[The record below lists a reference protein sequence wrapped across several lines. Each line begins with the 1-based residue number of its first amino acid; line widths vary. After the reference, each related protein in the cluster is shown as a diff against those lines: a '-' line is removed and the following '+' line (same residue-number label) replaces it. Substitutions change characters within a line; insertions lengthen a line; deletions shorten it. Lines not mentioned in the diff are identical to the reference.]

1 VQSVEVRPLQH
12 RLRKAGSSLIYVSDV
27 LPGHPDFEAVQW
39 WGSHG
44 GLHGLAPMPA
54 KPGQRGRNL
63 HGQYYE
69 ANPGHAV
76 VMDKLLDEKTADRWK
91 AIAMLAGL
99 NADVIPQIR
108 NGGTRGDFI
117 REAFAAAEQS
127 GILTS
132 RASVP
137 RLNPAALANI
147 HPPGEVDNIDLVQ
160 KVVVDATSLA
170 GIVVD
175 DSEAT
180 LVGAWQYSTHTPPYV
195 GLGYLHDMNGGKGEK
210 SATFAPVIPAD
221 GEYEVRISHC
231 YNIRRATNAV
241 VNVKHAHGETATII
255 DQQQTPEHAGL
266 FRTVGRF
273 RFSAGQSGWVHISNE
288 GSNGKYVI
296 ADAVQFLS
304 IP

>member
-1 VQSVEVRPLQH
+1 
-12 RLRKAGSSLIYVSDV
+12 
-27 LPGHPDFEAVQW
+27 
-39 WGSHG
+39 
-44 GLHGLAPMPA
+44 MP
-54 KPGQRGRNL
+54 
-63 HGQYYE
+63 
-69 ANPGHAV
+69 
-76 VMDKLLDEKTADRWK
+76 
-91 AIAMLAGL
+91 
-99 NADVIPQIR
+99 IR
-108 NGGTRGDFI
+108 
-117 REAFAAAEQS
+117 
-127 GILTS
+127 
-132 RASVP
+132 RATPVP

-175 DSEAT
+175 DSDAT

-241 VNVKHAHGETATII
+241 VTVKHAHGETATII

-273 RFSAGQSGWVHISNE
+273 RFSAGQSGWVRISNE